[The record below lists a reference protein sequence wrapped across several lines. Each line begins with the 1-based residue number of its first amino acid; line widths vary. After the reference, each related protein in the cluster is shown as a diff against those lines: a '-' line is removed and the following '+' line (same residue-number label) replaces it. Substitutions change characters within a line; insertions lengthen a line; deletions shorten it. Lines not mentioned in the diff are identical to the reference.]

1 MVDRVS
7 RTAAVLV
14 ASTRAAAGVYTDRTG
29 PIIAAWLRERGFGE
43 VDPVIVA
50 DADVGDALA
59 ALVAAAPDLVLTT
72 GGTGVAPGDRTPEAT
87 RALLDAE
94 LPGIPE
100 EVRRRGAAVS
110 ASALLS
116 RAVAGV
122 AGRTIVVNLPGST
135 RAVASGVPVVLGVA
149 AHILDQVEGGDHS

>member
-14 ASTRAAAGVYTDRTG
+14 ASTRAAAGVYADRTG
-29 PIIAAWLRERGFGE
+29 PIIAEWLRERGFGE

-59 ALVAAAPDLVLTT
+59 ALVSAAPDLVLTT

-100 EVRRRGAAVS
+100 EVRRRGAAVA
-110 ASALLS
+110 ASAVLS

-122 AGRTIVVNLPGST
+122 AGRTVVVNLPGSPGGV
-135 RAVASGVPVVLGVA
+135 RDGLAVLDDVLD
-149 AHILDQVEGGDHS
+149 HLLDQLAGGDHV

>member
-43 VDPVIVA
+43 VDPLVVA
-50 DADVGDALA
+50 DADVAPALRR
-59 ALVAAAPDLVLTT
+59 LVADQPDLVLTT

-94 LPGIPE
+94 LDG
-100 EVRRRGAAVS
+100 S
-110 ASALLS
+110 K
-116 RAVAGV
+116 GV
-122 AGRTIVVNLPGST
+122 AMSFRPWDGQLRQTMLLTDGQ
-135 RAVASGVPVVLGVA
+135 GVIGTAPVDGVLHPKNSLDTLGVDA
-149 AHILDQVEGGDHS
+149 PEKLCKVAR

>member
-1 MVDRVS
+1 MS

-14 ASTRAAAGVYTDRTG
+14 ASTRAAAGVYADRTG
-29 PIIAAWLRERGFGE
+29 PIIAEWLRERGFGE

-100 EVRRRGAAVS
+100 EVRRRGAAVA
-110 ASALLS
+110 ASAVLS

-122 AGRTIVVNLPGST
+122 AGRTVVVNLPGSPGGV
-135 RAVASGVPVVLGVA
+135 RDGLAVLDDVLD
-149 AHILDQVEGGDHS
+149 HLLDQLAGGDHV

>member
-1 MVDRVS
+1 MS

-29 PIIAAWLRERGFGE
+29 PIIAAWLRERDFGDI
-43 VDPVIVA
+43 DPVVVA
-50 DADVGDALA
+50 DADIAPALQR
-59 ALVAAAPDLVLTT
+59 LVAAQPDLVLTT

-122 AGRTIVVNLPGST
+122 AGRTIVVNLPGS
-135 RAVASGVPVVLGVA
+135 AGGVRDGLAVLGEVLD
-149 AHILDQVEGGDHS
+149 HLLDQLSGGDHSG

>member
-1 MVDRVS
+1 MS

-29 PIIAAWLRERGFGE
+29 PIIAEWLRERGFGE

-100 EVRRRGAAVS
+100 EVRRRGAAVA
-110 ASALLS
+110 ASAVVS

-122 AGRTIVVNLPGST
+122 AGRTVVVNLPGSPGGV
-135 RAVASGVPVVLGVA
+135 RDGLAVLDDVLD
-149 AHILDQVEGGDHS
+149 HLLDQLAGGDHV